1 MNESNTVQIKI
12 AVWQEDKTALEHIRR
27 IVFIEEQAVP
37 EELEWDELDQTA
49 THFIAYVDDVPVAT
63 ARLTADGQIGRMAV
77 LKAHRNKTIGQ
88 QLLSFILDTAVEQHF
103 SSVFLHAQV
112 HVIDF
117 YKKLGFTE
125 KGEIF
130 MDANIPHREMFKQL

>member
-12 AVWQEDKTALEHIRR
+12 AVWQEDKTALKHIRR

-37 EELEWDELDQTA
+37 EELEWDEHDQTA
-49 THFIAYVDDVPVAT
+49 THFIAFVDDVPVAT
-63 ARLTADGQIGRMAV
+63 ARLTAGGQIGRMAV

-88 QLLSFILDTAVEQHF
+88 QLLSFILDTAVKQHF

-117 YKKLGFTE
+117 YKKQGFIE